1 MLLIGGIL
9 LAALSQQAD
18 AGWIFQD
25 GSWFYV
31 GDDSQV
37 YGIIRTPDS
46 RSASDGRTGEA
57 PSARPESARAPSAV
71 AGEEQESARDAES
84 ARVAA
89 KKRPSAK
96 KEGRGRK
103 ANEESTQQSGDG
115 EHPADRIKPAKAAS
129 KPAETAEARPPEPSP
144 RAQAAP
150 AEGPIDVEAGAFP
163 VSKFVPTYVLDSRGL
178 PDPEEI
184 LEVEVELVEV
194 DGKYVAPEPGEIAIG
209 RSLEELGVEPPKTFT
224 ASALLRINERI
235 VAFFNAHD
243 IYGVYVTPHYK
254 DIEEKWQRDE
264 EGRPKRVEFVDR
276 RPKDRTE
283 LRILIFVGRVAE
295 ARTLAAG
302 DRIPEDE
309 RVNHP
314 AHAWLLRRSPV
325 QPVSEDGTGGLLH
338 KEQLDRY
345 VLFLNRHPGR
355 EVDVSVARSDK
366 PGEVALDYHVT
377 ESKPWIAYHQ
387 TSNTGT
393 EETGEWRSRFGFIH
407 NQLTGHDDILALDY
421 VTAQFNTTHAASLS
435 YEAPVLGF
443 ERLRYVLYGTYSEF
457 LASEVGLPDLAEE
470 DFRGYGW
477 SAGADLYLNFLQHK
491 DLFIDFVAGVR
502 WQHEHII
509 NLLADIEAE
518 TEMWLP
524 SVGFRFERNND
535 LERFGGVVRVEW
547 LDDHVANTNHKDL
560 RRFGRFQPD
569 TEWVVVRW
577 NLSEA
582 FFLEP
587 LLNREAW
594 EDVDTPETSTL
605 AHEVSLEFKG
615 QHSLGHR
622 LIPSAESTVGGVYS
636 VRGYPES
643 VVAGDTVY
651 VGTVEYRYHIP
662 KALKPSTAFDEPREP
677 ARILGRPFRFR
688 PQHVYGRTDWDL
700 VFKTFFDIGKA
711 NMYDRLDPPLE
722 ENRLLMGTGVG
733 FELRILRNLS
743 VQLDYGVALRG
754 IDERE
759 VDAGDQRLHV
769 IATLSF

>member
-1 MLLIGGIL
+1 MWLIGGML
-9 LAALSQQAD
+9 LAALFQQAD
-18 AGWIFQD
+18 AGWVFQD
-25 GSWFYV
+25 GSWYYV

-37 YGIIRTPDS
+37 YSIIRTPDS
-46 RSASDGRTGEA
+46 RPASSGREASAG
-57 PSARPESARAPSAV
+57 RPEAARAPSAA
-71 AGEEQESARDAES
+71 AGGEQESAPDGES
-84 ARVAA
+84 TRVAA
-89 KKRPSAK
+89 TDKRAAAK
-96 KEGRGRK
+96 KG
-103 ANEESTQQSGDG
+103 ADG
-115 EHPADRIKPAKAAS
+115 GQAARHGPDGQNKPADSASTPGGSAGASPPPRPA
-129 KPAETAEARPPEPSP
+129 PDQGPVHVEP
-144 RAQAAP
+144 
-150 AEGPIDVEAGAFP
+150 GAFP
-163 VSKFVPTYVLDSRGL
+163 VSKFVPTYVLESRGL
-178 PDPEEI
+178 PDVEEI
-184 LEVEVELVEV
+184 LEINVELVVE
-194 DGKYVAPEPGEIAIG
+194 DGKYVAPAPGEIAIG

-235 VAFFNAHD
+235 VAFFNARD
-243 IYGVYVTPHYK
+243 IHGVFVTPHYK
-254 DIEEKWQRDE
+254 DIEERWRRDE
-264 EGRPKRVEFVDR
+264 EGAPTTVEFVDR
-276 RPKDRTE
+276 RPEGRTE
-283 LRILIFVGRVAE
+283 LRILIFIGRVAD

-302 DRIPEDE
+302 GRIPEDE
-309 RVNHP
+309 RLNHP
-314 AHAWLLRRSPV
+314 AHGWLLERSPV
-325 QPVSEDGTGGLLH
+325 QPMAEDGTGGLLQ
-338 KEQLDRY
+338 KDRLDRY
-345 VLFLNRHPGR
+345 ALFLSRHPGR
-355 EVDVSVARSDK
+355 EVDVSVARADK
-366 PGEVALDYHVT
+366 PGEVALDYHIT
-377 ESKPWIAYHQ
+377 EAKPWIAYHQ

-421 VTAQFNTTHAASLS
+421 VTAQFNTTHAVSLS
-435 YEAPVLGF
+435 YEAPVLGL

-457 LASEVGLPDLAEE
+457 VASEVGLADEL
-470 DFRGYGW
+470 FRGDGW
-477 SAGADLYLNFLQHK
+477 SAGADLYYNFLQCE
-491 DLFIDFVAGVR
+491 DLFVDFVAGVR
-502 WQHEHII
+502 LQRERIR
-509 NLLADIEAE
+509 NLLADIEAD
-518 TEMWLP
+518 TSMFLP
-524 SVGFRFERNND
+524 SVGFRLEKAND
-535 LERFGGVVRVEW
+535 REQFSGVVRVEW
-547 LDDHVANTNHKDL
+547 LDDHVADTSHGDL

-587 LLNREAW
+587 LLNPEAW

-605 AHEVSLEFKG
+605 AHEVALRFKG

-662 KALKPSTAFDEPREP
+662 KALRPSGSFDEPREP
-677 ARILGRPFRFR
+677 VHILGKPFRFR
-688 PQHVYGRTDWDL
+688 PQHVYGRTDWDF
-700 VFKTFFDIGKA
+700 VIKTFFDIAKA

-759 VDAGDQRLHV
+759 VDAGDQRVHV